1 MRRFV
6 LVRKML
12 SVLLISLLLI
22 GSVFP
27 AFAQEEERMI
37 DPVGGQFSFMPDVD
51 GEPVNMIENDYYKL
65 YANDIFA
72 HEYAT
77 LSGINP
83 EYFQSELLGALTE
96 GTYAYF
102 SLIFTEAD
110 AAADYAAYNTE
121 ILHRHFS
128 DDEILYVADSV
139 PMAVVRLSA
148 DKVSDVYTDKSVAW
162 ILNAF
167 FGTNPIVDAITGS
180 IQMGDVLAADGKVTA
195 SDARQLLRM
204 TAGLEEIP
212 RSKTIWFGCDMNFD
226 GHLTPADAR
235 IILRTAAGL
244 EKEVSISFN
253 YAATWDDFR

>member
-1 MRRFV
+1 MKKGITIYMIFT
-6 LVRKML
+6 
-12 SVLLISLLLI
+12 LL
-22 GSVFP
+22 FC
-27 AFAQEEERMI
+27 AFAMPSSAREEERMI
-37 DPVGGQFSFMPDVD
+37 DPVGGQFTYMPDVG

-65 YANDIFA
+65 YANDIFE

-83 EYFQSELLGALTE
+83 DYFESELLGALIE
-96 GTYAYF
+96 GTYAYV

-110 AAADYAAYNTE
+110 ADADYAAYNAE
-121 ILHRHFS
+121 ILRRHFS
-128 DDEILYVADSV
+128 DDDILYVADSV
-139 PMAVVRLSA
+139 PMAVVKLNA
-148 DKVSDVYTDKSVAW
+148 EKLPDVYTDESVVW

-167 FGTNPIVDAITGS
+167 FRTNLLTDTMIGS
-180 IQMGDVLAADGKVTA
+180 FQMGKVLGDNDLVTA

-212 RSKTIWFGCDMNFD
+212 RSKNIWFGCDMNFD
-226 GHLTPADAR
+226 GHLTPDDAR